1 METPKTPKGRTTRK
15 KILDSSIQ
23 IIIEKGFSN
32 TTLNDMCRA
41 SGVAIG
47 TFYHY
52 FSSTQDI
59 LAEILR
65 FEGEEMSQFFESLEA
80 DSAVEALKSMLVYQL
95 DYFEKKGKEIVAHI
109 YTMEIS
115 ARHGGAQLLRVLPLM
130 NIITDIIKKAQASKE
145 LREDLDPQQCATLFL
160 SLIFF
165 YSLIWL
171 SSEEHRTLKEIA
183 LDHLMI
189 EIERRRP

>member
-1 METPKTPKGRTTRK
+1 MNTPKTPKGRSTRK
-15 KILDSSIQ
+15 KILDASIQ
-23 IIIEKGFSN
+23 IINQKGFNN
-32 TTLNDMCRA
+32 TTLNDMCQA

-65 FEGEEMSQFFESLEA
+65 IEGEEMSHFSETLKA
-80 DSAVEALKSMLVYQL
+80 GSAVEAIESMLVYQL

-115 ARHGGAQLLRVLPLM
+115 AHRGSAQLLELLPLM
-130 NIITDIIKKAQASKE
+130 DSCTDIIKKAQASKE
-145 LREDLDPQQCATLFL
+145 LQEDLDPQRSAMIFL
-160 SLIFF
+160 SLIFS
-165 YSLIWL
+165 YSLNWL
-171 SSEEHRTLKEIA
+171 SSEEPRTLKEIA
-183 LDHLMI
+183 LDHLLI
-189 EIERRRP
+189 EIERMKP

>member
-1 METPKTPKGRTTRK
+1 
-15 KILDSSIQ
+15 
-23 IIIEKGFSN
+23 
-32 TTLNDMCRA
+32 MCRA

-65 FEGEEMSQFFESLEA
+65 IEGDEMSRFFESLEA
-80 DSAVEALKSMLVYQL
+80 GSAVETLESMLVYQL
-95 DYFEKKGKEIVAHI
+95 DYYEKKGKEIVAHI

-115 ARHGGAQLLRVLPLM
+115 AHHGGVQLLRVLPLLE
-130 NIITDIIKKAQASKE
+130 IITDIIKKAQASKK
-145 LREDLDPQQCATLFL
+145 LREDLDPQQCAMLFL
-160 SLIFF
+160 SLIFS

-171 SSEEHRTLKEIA
+171 SSEEHRTLKEVA
-183 LDHLMI
+183 LDHLMV
-189 EIERRRP
+189 EIERMKP

>member
-1 METPKTPKGRTTRK
+1 MEAPKTPKGRTTRK
-15 KILDSSIQ
+15 KILDSSIR
-23 IIIEKGFSN
+23 IINQKGFNN
-32 TTLNDMCRA
+32 TTLNDMCEA

-65 FEGEEMSQFFESLEA
+65 IEGDEMSQFFESLEA
-80 DSAVEALKSMLVYQL
+80 GSAVEALESMLVYQL

-115 ARHGGAQLLRVLPLM
+115 AHHGGH
-130 NIITDIIKKAQASKE
+130 S
-145 LREDLDPQQCATLFL
+145 F
-160 SLIFF
+160 
-165 YSLIWL
+165 
-171 SSEEHRTLKEIA
+171 
-183 LDHLMI
+183 
-189 EIERRRP
+189 

>member
-1 METPKTPKGRTTRK
+1 MNTPKTPKGRSTRK
-15 KILDSSIQ
+15 KILDASIQ
-23 IIIEKGFSN
+23 IINQQGFNN
-32 TTLNDMCRA
+32 TTLNDMCQA

-65 FEGEEMSQFFESLEA
+65 IEGEEMLQFSESLK
-80 DSAVEALKSMLVYQL
+80 DGPAVEALKSMLIYQL

-115 ARHGGAQLLRVLPLM
+115 AHRGSARLLSVLPLM
-130 NIITDIIKKAQASKE
+130 DISTDIIKKAQASKE
-145 LREDLDPQQCATLFL
+145 LREDLDPQRCAMLLL
-160 SLIFF
+160 SLIFT
-165 YSLIWL
+165 YSFSWL

-189 EIERRRP
+189 EIERMKP

>member
-1 METPKTPKGRTTRK
+1 
-15 KILDSSIQ
+15 
-23 IIIEKGFSN
+23 
-32 TTLNDMCRA
+32 MCRA

-65 FEGEEMSQFFESLEA
+65 IDGEDMSRFSESLEA
-80 DSAVEALKSMLVYQL
+80 DPAVEALKSMLIYQL

-115 ARHGGAQLLRVLPLM
+115 SMLE
-130 NIITDIIKKAQASKE
+130 K
-145 LREDLDPQQCATLFL
+145 
-160 SLIFF
+160 
-165 YSLIWL
+165 Y
-171 SSEEHRTLKEIA
+171 
-183 LDHLMI
+183 
-189 EIERRRP
+189 

>member
-1 METPKTPKGRTTRK
+1 MVTPKTPKGRTTKK
-15 KILDSSIQ
+15 KILDASIR
-23 IIIEKGFSN
+23 IINQKGFNN

-65 FEGEEMSQFFESLEA
+65 IEGEEMSRFSESLEA
-80 DSAVEALKSMLVYQL
+80 GPAVEALKSMLVYQL

-115 ARHGGAQLLRVLPLM
+115 AHRGGAQLLSDLPM
-130 NIITDIIKKAQASKE
+130 MDIITDIIKKAQASKE
-145 LREDLDPQQCATLFL
+145 LRDDLDPQQCAMLLL

-171 SSEEHRTLKEIA
+171 SSEELRTLKEIA
-183 LDHLMI
+183 LDHLVI
-189 EIERRRP
+189 EIERMKP

>member
-1 METPKTPKGRTTRK
+1 MEAPKTLKGRTTRK
-15 KILDSSIQ
+15 KILDESIR
-23 IIIEKGFSN
+23 IINEKGFNN

-41 SGVAIG
+41 SDVAIG

-59 LAEILR
+59 LIEILR
-65 FEGEEMSQFFESLEA
+65 IEGEEMSRFFESLESA
-80 DSAVEALKSMLVYQL
+80 PAVETLKSMLIYQL

-115 ARHGGAQLLRVLPLM
+115 AHRGSTQILSVLPLLD
-130 NIITDIIKKAQASKE
+130 IIIDIIKKAQASKE
-145 LREDLDPQQCATLFL
+145 IREDLDPQRSAMLFL
-160 SLIFF
+160 SLIFI
-165 YSLIWL
+165 YSFNWL
-171 SSEEHRTLKEIA
+171 SGEEHRTLKEIA

-189 EIERRRP
+189 EIERMKP

>member
-1 METPKTPKGRTTRK
+1 
-15 KILDSSIQ
+15 
-23 IIIEKGFSN
+23 
-32 TTLNDMCRA
+32 MCKA

-65 FEGEEMSQFFESLEA
+65 IEGEEMSQFYESLETC
-80 DSAVEALKSMLVYQL
+80 SALEALKSMLIYQL

-115 ARHGGAQLLRVLPLM
+115 AHRGVAQLLSILPLM
-130 NIITDIIKKAQASKE
+130 DIITDIILKAQTSKE
-145 LREDLDPQQCATLFL
+145 LQEDLDPQQCAMLFL
-160 SLIFF
+160 SLIFS

-183 LDHLMI
+183 LEHLMI
-189 EIERRRP
+189 EIERMKP

>member
-1 METPKTPKGRTTRK
+1 MEAPKTPKGRTTRK
-15 KILDSSIQ
+15 KILDSSIR
-23 IIIEKGFSN
+23 IINQKGFNN
-32 TTLNDMCRA
+32 TTLNDMCEA

-65 FEGEEMSQFFESLEA
+65 IEGEEMLQFSESLEA
-80 DSAVEALKSMLVYQL
+80 GSAVEALKSMLIYQL

-115 ARHGGAQLLRVLPLM
+115 AHHGGAQLLSVLPLM
-130 NIITDIIKKAQASKE
+130 DITTDIIKKAQASKE
-145 LREDLDPQQCATLFL
+145 FLEDLDPQRSAMLLL
-160 SLIFF
+160 SLIFT
-165 YSLIWL
+165 YSFNWL

-183 LDHLMI
+183 LDHLVI
-189 EIERRRP
+189 EIERMKR

>member
-1 METPKTPKGRTTRK
+1 MDTPKTPKGRSTRK
-15 KILDSSIQ
+15 KILDASIQ
-23 IIIEKGFSN
+23 IINQKGFNN
-32 TTLNDMCRA
+32 TTLNDMCQA

-52 FSSTQDI
+52 FSSTQEI

-65 FEGEEMSQFFESLEA
+65 IEGEEMSRFYESLEA
-80 DSAVEALKSMLVYQL
+80 STNVEALESMLVYQL

-115 ARHGGAQLLRVLPLM
+115 AHHGSSQLLKFLPLM
-130 NIITDIIKKAQASKE
+130 DIIIDIIKKAQASKE
-145 LREDLDPQQCATLFL
+145 LHEDLDPQRSANVLL
-160 SLIFF
+160 SLIFM
-165 YSLIWL
+165 YSFNWL

-189 EIERRRP
+189 EIERMKP

>member
-15 KILDSSIQ
+15 KILDASIR
-23 IIIEKGFSN
+23 IINEKGFNN
-32 TTLNDMCRA
+32 TTLNDMCQA

-65 FEGEEMSQFFESLEA
+65 IEGEEMSRFSESLEA
-80 DSAVEALKSMLVYQL
+80 GSAVEALESMLVYQL

-115 ARHGGAQLLRVLPLM
+115 AHHGGAQLLRVLPLM
-130 NIITDIIKKAQASKE
+130 DIITDNIKKAQASKE
-145 LREDLDPQQCATLFL
+145 LRDDLDPQRSAMLLL
-160 SLIFF
+160 SLIFT
-165 YSLIWL
+165 YSFNWL
-171 SSEEHRTLKEIA
+171 SSKEHRTLKEIA

-189 EIERRRP
+189 EIERMKP

>member
-15 KILDSSIQ
+15 KILDSSIR
-23 IIIEKGFSN
+23 IINQKGFNN
-32 TTLNDMCRA
+32 TTLNDMCEA

-65 FEGEEMSQFFESLEA
+65 IEGEEMSQFSESLET
-80 DSAVEALKSMLVYQL
+80 DHAVEALKSMLVYQL

-115 ARHGGAQLLRVLPLM
+115 AHHGGAQLLRVLPLM
-130 NIITDIIKKAQASKE
+130 DIITDIINKAQASKE
-145 LREDLDPQQCATLFL
+145 LREDLDPQRSAMLLL
-160 SLIFF
+160 SLIFT
-165 YSLIWL
+165 YSFNWL

-189 EIERRRP
+189 EIEKMKR

>member
-1 METPKTPKGRTTRK
+1 MEAPKTPKGRTTRK
-15 KILDSSIQ
+15 KILDSSIR
-23 IIIEKGFSN
+23 IINEKGFNN
-32 TTLNDMCRA
+32 TTLNDMCRS

-59 LAEILR
+59 LVEILR
-65 FEGEEMSQFFESLEA
+65 IEGEEMSQFSESLEA
-80 DSAVEALKSMLVYQL
+80 SSAVEALESMLVYQL

-115 ARHGGAQLLRVLPLM
+115 AHHGGAQLLRVLPLM
-130 NIITDIIKKAQASKE
+130 DIITDIIRKAQTSKE
-145 LREDLDPQQCATLFL
+145 LREDLDLQQCAMLFL
-160 SLIFF
+160 SLIFS
-165 YSLIWL
+165 YSLVWL

-189 EIERRRP
+189 EVERMKL

>member
-1 METPKTPKGRTTRK
+1 MEAPKTLKGRTTRK
-15 KILDSSIQ
+15 KILDASIR
-23 IIIEKGFSN
+23 IINQKGFNN

-41 SGVAIG
+41 SDVAIG

-65 FEGEEMSQFFESLEA
+65 IEGEEMSQFYESLEA
-80 DSAVEALKSMLVYQL
+80 SPAVEALESMLVYQL

-115 ARHGGAQLLRVLPLM
+115 AHRGGAQLLSVLPLM
-130 NIITDIIKKAQASKE
+130 DIITDIIRKAQTSKE
-145 LREDLDPQQCATLFL
+145 LREDLDLQQCAMLFL
-160 SLIFF
+160 SLIFS
-165 YSLIWL
+165 YSLVWL

-189 EIERRRP
+189 EVERMKL

>member
-15 KILDSSIQ
+15 KILDSSIR
-23 IIIEKGFSN
+23 IINQKGFNN
-32 TTLNDMCRA
+32 TTLNDMCKA

-65 FEGEEMSQFFESLEA
+65 IEGEEMSRFSESLETG
-80 DSAVEALKSMLVYQL
+80 STLEALKSMLIYQL

-115 ARHGGAQLLRVLPLM
+115 AHRGVAQLLSILPLM
-130 NIITDIIKKAQASKE
+130 DIITDIIMKAQTSKE
-145 LREDLDPQQCATLFL
+145 LQEDLDPKQCAMLFL
-160 SLIFF
+160 SLIFS

-183 LDHLMI
+183 LEHLMI
-189 EIERRRP
+189 EIERMKP